1 MVKSVY
7 KIFTS
12 YIVRGREDVVK
23 KIILFPVF
31 LLSFLYYFTVKMR
44 EILYRMGILRVKH
57 LSCPVISVGN
67 IVIGGSGKTTISIV
81 IADFFSKRGK
91 DVCVVCRSFG
101 SFFPDGSQF
110 VSIRGRILLDMEYSG
125 DEPYLIAS
133 HLEKGSVIAG
143 RRKWQSAEVA
153 LREEK
158 FDLIVVDDGYQHLK
172 LHRDINI
179 LILTGCELDSY
190 LFPRGILREPLSSAA
205 RADIILINKL
215 AGNSTDMRHYLERS
229 FPEKPVFTFS
239 YQIKGFLDAS
249 SNRMLEPGSVRGER
263 VFLFSSIGDS
273 GSFSGLIEKQGGI
286 IEEFVEFPDH
296 YMYKKGDLERIVK
309 RSGGLPCF
317 TTEKDWVKIKKY
329 YSGEPR
335 LFITMISVNIDPGF
349 LNLIERLIDG
359 NRKKSQENN

>member
-7 KIFTS
+7 EIFTN
-12 YIVRGREDVVK
+12 YIVRGRENIVK
-23 KIILFPVF
+23 KIILFPLF
-31 LLSFLYYFTVKMR
+31 LLSFLYYIAVKIR
-44 EILYRMGILRVKH
+44 EKLYRMGFLREKH

-67 IVIGGSGKTTISIV
+67 IAIGGSGKTTISIL
-81 IADFFSKRGK
+81 IADFFSRRGK
-91 DVCVVCRSFG
+91 DVCVVCRSF
-101 SFFPDGSQF
+101 SNAFPRESQF
-110 VSIRGRILLDMEYSG
+110 VSIRGRILLDVQFCG

-143 RRKWQSAEVA
+143 RRKWWSAEVA
-153 LREEK
+153 LRDEK

-179 LILTGCELDSY
+179 LILTGRELDSY
-190 LFPRGILREPLSSAA
+190 LFPRGILREPLSSTV

-215 AGNSTDMRHYLERS
+215 AGNFSDMHHYLKRNFS
-229 FPEKPVFTFS
+229 EKPVFTFS

-249 SNRMLEPGSVRGER
+249 SKRVLEPGSIRGER
-263 VFLFSSIGDS
+263 VFLFSSIGDG

-296 YMYKKGDLERIVK
+296 YRYKKGDLERIVK

-317 TTEKDWVKIKKY
+317 TTEKDWVKIKEY

-335 LFITMISVNIDPGF
+335 LFITMISLNIDPAF

-359 NRKKSQENN
+359 DRKKGKENN